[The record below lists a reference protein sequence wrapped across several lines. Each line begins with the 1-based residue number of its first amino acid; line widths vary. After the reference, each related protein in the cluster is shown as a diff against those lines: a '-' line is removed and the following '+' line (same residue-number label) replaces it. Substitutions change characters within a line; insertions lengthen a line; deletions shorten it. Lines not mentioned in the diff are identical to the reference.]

1 MKELHVYQPANCIQ
15 LDSPAVNPTVR
26 MLLTVLYE
34 LQHWLKAAPIVSRD
48 TESGSTICLLFR
60 DCACTGED
68 LCQMFGSALA
78 DLSPR
83 WKADLYGTE
92 PCSQE
97 TVWYRFAREEAQCW
111 IRESTLSGRQAETIQ
126 SLCLC
131 LTCGSSH
138 EAEAV
143 QQLLRAMDWKRG
155 LAAVEWKC
163 GDSLGGES
171 GRELPEPGLYCYESV
186 FECPEAEA
194 CLAALS
200 LEQKVRLWM
209 AFLAEDREC
218 VEFQWLYDA
227 IARRILENRIEWEL
241 SLYEAMKRLGYSIQA
256 DQRRFM
262 LCDGQGRRR
271 YFGADSVRNSERAL
285 MKILFPLNLQE
296 L

>member
-1 MKELHVYQPANCIQ
+1 M
-15 LDSPAVNPTVR
+15 NPTVR

-48 TESGSTICLLFR
+48 TENGNTVCLLFR
-60 DCACTGED
+60 TAPAQGRTSARCSAVPGRSLAAMEG
-68 LCQMFGSALA
+68 GSVWNRALF
-78 DLSPR
+78 P
-83 WKADLYGTE
+83 
-92 PCSQE
+92 E

-111 IRESTLSGRQAETIQ
+111 VRESTLSGRQAETIQ

-138 EAEAV
+138 EAEVV
-143 QQLLRAMDWKRG
+143 QQLLQAMDWKRG

-171 GRELPEPGLYCYESV
+171 GRELPEPGLYCYESI

-256 DQRRFM
+256 DQWRFM

-285 MKILFPLNLQE
+285 MKILFPLNLQD

>member
-48 TESGSTICLLFR
+48 TENGSTVCLLFR

-143 QQLLRAMDWKRG
+143 QQLLQAMDWKRG

-171 GRELPEPGLYCYESV
+171 GRELPEPGLYCYESI

-262 LCDGQGRRR
+262 LCDG
-271 YFGADSVRNSERAL
+271 
-285 MKILFPLNLQE
+285 
-296 L
+296 